1 MQNIVKEFIEKKL
14 EKSIVLEK
22 PKDSSLGHFAT
33 PVAFSLAKELKKS
46 PMILA
51 DELVLKLEN
60 SELFEKIEAVKGF
73 INFTLSKSFIEKLTN
88 EALEKKDDFAKGD
101 KKDKKILLE
110 YVSANP
116 TGPLHIGHARGA
128 VFGDTLYKVGKYL
141 GYDITTEYYINDAG
155 AQMQLLGIS
164 VSLAARDFIFKEKV
178 KYPESYYRGD
188 YLIEI
193 AEKIIE
199 KHGKDIIYDESR
211 FEEMAIFAKDIVMQI
226 IIKDLSD
233 LGINFQNFVSE
244 KSLYSSWDKT
254 KEVLEKNGSLY
265 TKDEKVYLNSTKFGD
280 DSDRVVVRENGIPT
294 YLAGDIIYHKNKF
307 DRNFDKYINIWGAD
321 HHGYITRVKAAI
333 EFLGNDSSKL
343 EVILSQMVQLLKG
356 GQPYKMSKRAGNV
369 ILMSDITSEIGS
381 DALRFIFLTKKSDT
395 HLEFDIDMLKNQDSS
410 NPIFYI
416 NYAHARINQVFV
428 KSNLSFEDIKDE
440 SFERLNSEALNLVYE
455 SLLLKS
461 VLEDAFS
468 KRDMQKI
475 TEYLYNLASSVHKFY
490 NEHKIIGSSEEKT
503 YLKVL
508 SMAKL
513 SIKTGLKLLGIEAKE
528 IMYSL
533 LFYYLTLLVFEN
545 YLKNLQGYIF
555 LYIFHSLNE

>member
-60 SELFEKIEAVKGF
+60 SELFEKIESVKGF

-88 EALEKKDDFAKGD
+88 EALEKKDDFTKGD
-101 KKDKKILLE
+101 KKDEKILLE

-178 KYPESYYRGD
+178 KYPESYYRGE

-193 AEKIIE
+193 AEQIIE
-199 KHGKDIIYDESR
+199 KYGKDIIYDESR

-226 IIKDLSD
+226 IIKDLGD

-244 KSLYSSWDKT
+244 KSLYSSWENT
-254 KEVLEKNGSLY
+254 KSVLEKNGSLY
-265 TKDEKVYLNSTKFGD
+265 TKDEKVYLSSTKFGD

-307 DRNFDKYINIWGAD
+307 DREFDKYINIWGAD

-381 DALRFIFLTKKSDT
+381 DALRI
-395 HLEFDIDMLKNQDSS
+395 
-410 NPIFYI
+410 
-416 NYAHARINQVFV
+416 
-428 KSNLSFEDIKDE
+428 
-440 SFERLNSEALNLVYE
+440 
-455 SLLLKS
+455 
-461 VLEDAFS
+461 
-468 KRDMQKI
+468 
-475 TEYLYNLASSVHKFY
+475 
-490 NEHKIIGSSEEKT
+490 
-503 YLKVL
+503 
-508 SMAKL
+508 
-513 SIKTGLKLLGIEAKE
+513 
-528 IMYSL
+528 
-533 LFYYLTLLVFEN
+533 
-545 YLKNLQGYIF
+545 
-555 LYIFHSLNE
+555 

>member
-101 KKDKKILLE
+101 KKDEKILLE

-178 KYPESYYRGD
+178 KYPESYYRGE

-193 AEKIIE
+193 AEQIIE
-199 KHGKDIIYDESR
+199 KYGKDIIYDESR

-226 IIKDLSD
+226 IIKDLGD

-244 KSLYSSWDKT
+244 KSLYSSWENT
-254 KEVLEKNGSLY
+254 KSVLEKNGSLY
-265 TKDEKVYLNSTKFGD
+265 TKDEKVYLSSTKFGD

-307 DRNFDKYINIWGAD
+307 DREFDKYINIWGAD

-428 KSNLSFEDIKDE
+428 KSNLSF
-440 SFERLNSEALNLVYE
+440 
-455 SLLLKS
+455 
-461 VLEDAFS
+461 
-468 KRDMQKI
+468 
-475 TEYLYNLASSVHKFY
+475 
-490 NEHKIIGSSEEKT
+490 
-503 YLKVL
+503 
-508 SMAKL
+508 
-513 SIKTGLKLLGIEAKE
+513 
-528 IMYSL
+528 
-533 LFYYLTLLVFEN
+533 
-545 YLKNLQGYIF
+545 
-555 LYIFHSLNE
+555 

>member
-1 MQNIVKEFIEKKL
+1 LQNIVKEFIEKKL

-60 SELFEKIEAVKGF
+60 SELFEKIESVKGF

-101 KKDKKILLE
+101 KKDEKILLE

-178 KYPESYYRGD
+178 KYPESYYRGE

-199 KHGKDIIYDESR
+199 KYGKDIIYDESR

-226 IIKDLSD
+226 IIKDLGD

-244 KSLYSSWDKT
+244 KSLYSSWENT
-254 KEVLEKNGSLY
+254 KSVLEKNGSLY

-307 DRNFDKYINIWGAD
+307 DREFNKYINIWGAD

-333 EFLGNDSSKL
+333 VFLGNDSSKL
-343 EVILSQMVQLLKG
+343 EVLLSQMVQLLKG

-428 KSNLSFEDIKDE
+428 KSNLSFEDIKNE
-440 SFERLNSEALNLVYE
+440 SFEALNSEALNLVYE

-475 TEYLYNLASSVHKFY
+475 TEYLKHLSMLVHKFY
-490 NEHKIIGSSEEKT
+490 NEHKIIGSNEERT

-528 IMYSL
+528 IM
-533 LFYYLTLLVFEN
+533 
-545 YLKNLQGYIF
+545 
-555 LYIFHSLNE
+555 

>member
-101 KKDKKILLE
+101 KKDEKILLE

-199 KHGKDIIYDESR
+199 KYGKDIIYDESR

-226 IIKDLSD
+226 IIKDLGD

-307 DRNFDKYINIWGAD
+307 DREFDKYINIWGAD

-428 KSNLSFEDIKDE
+428 KSNLSFEDIKNE
-440 SFERLNSEALNLVYE
+440 SFEALNSEALNLVYE

-490 NEHKIIGSSEEKT
+490 NEHKVIGSSEQNV

-508 SMAKL
+508 AIAAL
-513 SIKTGLKLLGIEAKE
+513 SINVGLSLLGIKAKE
-528 IMYSL
+528 IM
-533 LFYYLTLLVFEN
+533 
-545 YLKNLQGYIF
+545 
-555 LYIFHSLNE
+555 

>member
-51 DELVLKLEN
+51 DELVLKLHN

-88 EALEKKDDFAKGD
+88 EALAKKDDFAKGEA
-101 KKDKKILLE
+101 KTEKILLE

-155 AQMQLLGIS
+155 AQMQLLGVS

-178 KYPESYYRGD
+178 KYPESYYRGE
-188 YLIEI
+188 YLVEI
-193 AEKIIE
+193 AEQIIE
-199 KHGKDIIYDESR
+199 KYGKDIIYDESR

-244 KSLYSSWDKT
+244 KSLYSSWENT
-254 KEVLEKNGSLY
+254 KSVLEKNGSLY

-307 DRNFDKYINIWGAD
+307 DREFDKYINIWGAD

-369 ILMSDITSEIGS
+369 ILMSDITAEIGS
-381 DALRFIFLTKKSDT
+381 DALRFVFLTKKSDT

-416 NYAHARINQVFV
+416 NYAHARINQLFI
-428 KSNLSFEDIKDE
+428 KSEQKFDDIVNVSFDN
-440 SFERLNSEALNLVYE
+440 LNSEALNLVYE
-455 SLLLKS
+455 SLLLES
-461 VLEDAFS
+461 ILNEAFT

-490 NEHKIIGSSEEKT
+490 NEHKIIGSSEEKS

-508 SMAKL
+508 AMAAL
-513 SIKTGLKLLGIEAKE
+513 SINVGLGLLGIKAKE
-528 IMYSL
+528 QM
-533 LFYYLTLLVFEN
+533 
-545 YLKNLQGYIF
+545 
-555 LYIFHSLNE
+555 

>member
-60 SELFEKIEAVKGF
+60 SELFEKIESVKGF

-101 KKDKKILLE
+101 KKDEKILLE

-128 VFGDTLYKVGKYL
+128 VFGDTLYKVGIYL

-178 KYPESYYRGD
+178 KYPESYYRGE

-199 KHGKDIIYDESR
+199 KYGKDIIYDESR
-211 FEEMAIFAKDIVMQI
+211 FEEMAIFAKDIVMEI
-226 IIKDLSD
+226 IIKDLGD
-233 LGINFQNFVSE
+233 LGITFQNFVSE
-244 KSLYSSWDKT
+244 KSLYSSWENT
-254 KEVLEKNGSLY
+254 KSVLEKNGSLY
-265 TKDEKVYLNSTKFGD
+265 TKDEKVYLSSTKFGD

-307 DRNFDKYINIWGAD
+307 DREFDKYINIWGAD

-490 NEHKIIGSSEEKT
+490 NEHKIIGSSEEKI
-503 YLKVL
+503 YLKLL

-528 IMYSL
+528 IM
-533 LFYYLTLLVFEN
+533 
-545 YLKNLQGYIF
+545 
-555 LYIFHSLNE
+555 